1 MAKRPPNAIARAHSI
16 RPRVAADVN
25 LDNVSDTCNIFI
37 TCVGFVDALGG
48 RSDVKVSG
56 DDLVK
61 ILNALGNVHRLRIMA
76 ALVPGRNYVSQLA
89 RELQISRPLLHL
101 HLQRLEAAGL
111 IRGTLELSPDGKAMK
126 FFEVAPFSIEL
137 NPASIV
143 EASTTLSFDQ
153 KEEEK

>member
-1 MAKRPPNAIARAHSI
+1 
-16 RPRVAADVN
+16 
-25 LDNVSDTCNIFI
+25 
-37 TCVGFVDALGG
+37 
-48 RSDVKVSG
+48 VKVSG

-89 RELQISRPLLHL
+89 RDLQISRPLLHL

-137 NPASIV
+137 NPASVV
-143 EASTTLSFDQ
+143 EASKTLSVDQ

>member
-1 MAKRPPNAIARAHSI
+1 MF
-16 RPRVAADVN
+16 
-25 LDNVSDTCNIFI
+25 LTCAG
-37 TCVGFVDALGG
+37 VVDALGG

-89 RELQISRPLLHL
+89 RDLQISRPLLHL

-126 FFEVAPFSIEL
+126 FFEVETFSIEL
-137 NPASIV
+137 NPASVV
-143 EASTTLSFDQ
+143 EASKTLSVDQ